1 MNGDFV
7 DSIYPI
13 DLEINDSTY
22 IARPISYLQLRF
34 DIDSEG
40 QLRTKL

>member
-13 DLEINDSTY
+13 EINDSTD
-22 IARPISYLQLRF
+22 IARSISYLQLRF

-40 QLRTKL
+40 QLTTKL